1 MATSVSRANAL
12 HQTSTLA
19 SNPFVSSGT
28 PSVHSR
34 FGRRHGDLYSE
45 LMGSHPDFT
54 VEQRA
59 ASRLQ
64 LGVHHVLSG
73 LAAGMVDTLVSQ
85 DGGIGMGDVDHA
97 EMVLTESSPILIA
110 RHASLLEQIR
120 VGLGDA
126 RVQRRK
132 AAWHRLTACLES
144 LAAVSGGHLPVVTPA
159 MGYPPTVRFRCVVA
173 PEPLSVAPMDGP
185 VVFIAG
191 GISGCPDFQ
200 ATVISALSRDHVV
213 LLNPRRAEF
222 DLTDSNA
229 VEQQVQW
236 EVDHR
241 WHESLAYILF
251 WFPKSDSPQPI
262 AMLELGDAL
271 ARPALPIVIG
281 ADPRFPR
288 HRDVVLQ
295 CRAARPGLTVHTS
308 LNEVITGMQN
318 LLRWQPT

>member
-1 MATSVSRANAL
+1 MSR
-12 HQTSTLA
+12 S
-19 SNPFVSSGT
+19 
-28 PSVHSR
+28 
-34 FGRRHGDLYSE
+34 DLYSE
-45 LMGSHPDFT
+45 LMGSHPDVT

-59 ASRLQ
+59 AWKLQ
-64 LGVHHVLSG
+64 SGVHHVLSG
-73 LAAGMVDTLVSQ
+73 LAAGMVDTLVSK

-97 EMVLTESSPILIA
+97 EMVLTEASPILIV

-120 VGLGDA
+120 VGLRDT

-132 AAWHRLTACLES
+132 AAWHRLTACLER
-144 LAAVSGGHLPVVTPA
+144 LAAISGGALPSVTLA
-159 MGYPPTVRFRCVVA
+159 RNYPPTIRFRCVVA
-173 PEPLSVAPMDGP
+173 PEPLSVAPIDGP

-241 WHESLAYILF
+241 RHEALAYMLF
-251 WFPKSDSPQPI
+251 WFPKSESPQPI
-262 AMLELGDAL
+262 AMLELGEAL
-271 ARPALPIVIG
+271 ARPELPIVLG
-281 ADPRFPR
+281 ADPQFPR

-295 CRAARPGLTVHTS
+295 CRASRPGLTVHTS
-308 LNEVITGMQN
+308 LNEVITELQN
-318 LLRWQPT
+318 LLSWQPM